1 MKVHYI
7 WIGTEEIPFKYLDN
21 FKKCT
26 SLNPIFSFQIWK
38 NHDCINILDE
48 YGLSNYWLE
57 LTFICKCNLLKY
69 LILHKFGGIYT
80 DFDITWKISF
90 TKILNDFNFGYNDLI
105 LTVLDNNP
113 ININNNLVDLLD
125 DPFIV
130 SKPNILG
137 ACINYCKNRNKLKYD
152 GDFFIKNKQLKIH
165 DLEPIGPF
173 GLTEWIYFNNIK
185 FSSFHQS
192 MLLDKNGYFGKHEQK
207 TIWKS

>member
-1 MKVHYI
+1 MIYGSSPYI
-7 WIGTEEIPFKYLDN
+7 
-21 FKKCT
+21 KKNIVGVT
-26 SLNPIFSFQIWK
+26 GSTGAANTNRGRVTLSSAVNSIF
-38 NHDCINILDE
+38 
-48 YGLSNYWLE
+48 
-57 LTFICKCNLLKY
+57 
-69 LILHKFGGIYT
+69 
-80 DFDITWKISF
+80 
-90 TKILNDFNFGYNDLI
+90 
-105 LTVLDNNP
+105 
-113 ININNNLVDLLD
+113 INNNLVDLLD